1 MLLRRKASA
10 SLRIVEGGRILAIRP
25 MYRATQTKYFFN
37 QARLPSIERM
47 KPFLQLERQG
57 PVLMVIMNRP
67 ETRNALSDEGV
78 VDEFVACCHQVNA
91 DLSVRAVVLTGAG
104 TAFSS
109 GGNLKSIRAEMGAGL
124 GEPPLSR
131 MAYRDGIQRL
141 PLAWCNLE
149 VPTIA
154 AVNGPAYGA
163 GNDLVTMCDIRIASE
178 TAEFSETFVKLG
190 LIAGDGGAWLL
201 PRAIGLSNACEMAF
215 TGDAISAAQA
225 LAWGLVSRVV
235 PPSELLHAAVDLAQR
250 IAANPPHALRMTKR
264 LIREGQH
271 VRLDTLLE
279 MSAAFQALAHHT
291 ADHEAA
297 LGGFL
302 QRRDRR

>member
-1 MLLRRKASA
+1 M
-10 SLRIVEGGRILAIRP
+10 
-25 MYRATQTKYFFN
+25 QT
-37 QARLPSIERM
+37 
-47 KPFLQLERQG
+47 FLNLERRDHILL
-57 PVLMVIMNRP
+57 VTMNRP
-67 ETRNALSDEGV
+67 ETRNALSDDGV
-78 VDEFVACCHQVNA
+78 VEEFVACCEQVNA
-91 DLSVRAVVLTGAG
+91 DLSIRAVVLTGAG
-104 TAFSS
+104 PAFSS
-109 GGNLKSIRAEMGAGL
+109 GGNLKSIRDKMGAGL

-131 MAYRDGIQRL
+131 QAYRNGIQRL

-163 GNDLVTMCDIRIASE
+163 GNDLACMCDIRLAAD
-178 TAEFSETFVKLG
+178 TAVFCETFVKLG

-201 PRAIGLSNACEMAF
+201 PRAVGLSNACEMAF
-215 TGDAISAAQA
+215 TGEAIDAAQA

-235 PPSELLHAAVDLAQR
+235 PAADLLDAALHLAQR

-271 VRLDTLLE
+271 TRLDTLLE
-279 MSAAFQALAHHT
+279 MSAGFQALAHHT

-297 LGGFL
+297 LAGFL
-302 QRRDRR
+302 QRRSK